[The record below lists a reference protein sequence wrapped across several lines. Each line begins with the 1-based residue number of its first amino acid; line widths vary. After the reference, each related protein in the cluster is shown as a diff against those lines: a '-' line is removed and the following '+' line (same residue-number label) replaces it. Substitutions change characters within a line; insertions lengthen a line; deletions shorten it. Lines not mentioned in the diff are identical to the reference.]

1 MSEQQ
6 GTEDIDLAYTRRLR
20 MKLIDDMTAN
30 GKMPDDN
37 KDRIT
42 LLAALNDMD
51 RAALGSKKIKS
62 DQGIANMQAQ
72 AAQLLATMFNDP
84 NVKKIGVAVE
94 GAVREIPT
102 IDDLDIAVDVKP
114 GELDINP
121 TQESYDSFTKRLGMA
136 E

>member
-6 GTEDIDLAYTRRLR
+6 GTEDTDLAYTRRLR
-20 MKLIDDMTAN
+20 MRLIDDMTAN
-30 GKMPDDN
+30 GKMPGDN

-62 DQGIANMQAQ
+62 DQGIADMQAQ

-84 NVKKIGVAVE
+84 NVKKIGVVVE

-102 IDDLDIAVDVKP
+102 IDDLDINVEVKP

-121 TQESYDSFTKRLGMA
+121 TQENYDSFTKRLGMA